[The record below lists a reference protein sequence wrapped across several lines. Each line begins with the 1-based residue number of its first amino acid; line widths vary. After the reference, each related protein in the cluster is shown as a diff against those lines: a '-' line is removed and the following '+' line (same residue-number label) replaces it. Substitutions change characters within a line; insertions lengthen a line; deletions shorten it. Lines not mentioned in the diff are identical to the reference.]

1 LKAPPPRAI
10 MRVLKLPGLRAN
22 LGVHEG
28 KTDVKVTAE
37 RLPASQVRLEIV
49 SDREE
54 FDAAM
59 EKATR
64 RVANSVTV
72 PGFRRGKAPRALVVR
87 HVGRP
92 AIVTEAN
99 GDLMDDLYRR
109 ALEQEELMPVT
120 RPEVEVL
127 ESEPLSFR
135 VAVEVTPTVDV
146 SGYENARVEPE
157 HYEVT
162 DADVDAYLDQM
173 REERSPWVDPPTPR
187 PVREG
192 DEVVVDIAAFDGDE
206 PFDEPTT
213 GATFV
218 LGRDNLLPQI
228 RDLILGATV
237 GEPVERTITFPDTN
251 PEPEPVAEG
260 EGTVEAGIQDGDAL
274 PDNTPD
280 DAPEADPEKPIAEGE
295 GTVEE
300 GIQDGDSLDA
310 DAPDDGDEERRI
322 PDSLLGKT
330 LNYRVTV
337 QSVKEREE
345 LPLDD
350 ELAAALGNPSSQTL
364 AALRADVYRNLH
376 RQRETEARIGL
387 INRIMEQLRDT
398 AKVEIGPALIQQQ
411 TEEDAARQLQQIGG
425 MGIDVRQIFGNNSE
439 MLANFLERIR
449 PESETRLTNTLI
461 AREIADKEQVEI
473 TSEDIHEEVHR
484 LGMSHDVLEDER
496 SVEMIDADLRERRLF
511 DRLIAIAT
519 EGRGLIDNS
528 PESQYAQPE
537 LEATDAHTH
546 DAEPEAAT
554 AHDETP
560 DDAQGDLLAIVSG
573 AAPEAPIAGEPAATD
588 ATPAT
593 GGEGSSG
600 NSDGDAE
607 SLNQAEAEAEDP
619 ATETAVR
626 AGEHPTVAEPE
637 GAGTMGAE
645 HEATPATEPTPTPR
659 DTPSAS

>member
-1 LKAPPPRAI
+1 
-10 MRVLKLPGLRAN
+10 
-22 LGVHEG
+22 
-28 KTDVKVTAE
+28 VKITAE

-92 AIVTEAN
+92 AIVSEAN

-127 ESEPLSFR
+127 EDEPLSFR
-135 VAVEVTPTVDV
+135 VEVEVAPTVDV
-146 SGYENARVEPE
+146 AGYEDVRVEPE
-157 HYEVT
+157 HYTLT

-173 REERSPWVDPPTPR
+173 REERSPWVEPSAPR

-251 PEPEPVAEG
+251 PEPEATEKPVAVGEGTIKGGIQDGDSLDSPDSDDTALATEGAVAAKPVAEG
-260 EGTVEAGIQDGDAL
+260 EGTVEAGIQDGD
-274 PDNTPD
+274 
-280 DAPEADPEKPIAEGE
+280 
-295 GTVEE
+295 
-300 GIQDGDSLDA
+300 SLDA
-310 DAPDDGDEERRI
+310 DDATSDGDNADEERRI
-322 PDSLLGKT
+322 PDQLLGKT
-330 LNYRVTV
+330 LNYRVTI
-337 QSVKEREE
+337 QSLKEREE

-350 ELAAALGNPSSQTL
+350 ELATALGNPRAQTI

-376 RQRETEARIGL
+376 RQRETEARISL
-387 INRIMEQLRDT
+387 INRIMEQLRESAT
-398 AKVEIGPALIQQQ
+398 VEIGPALIQQQ
-411 TEEDAARQLQQIGG
+411 MEEDAARQLQQIGG
-425 MGIDVRQIFGNNSE
+425 MGIDVRQIFGSNSE
-439 MLANFLERIR
+439 ALANFLERIR

-461 AREIADKEQVEI
+461 AREIAEKEQVEI
-473 TSEDIHEEVHR
+473 TPEDIHEEVHR
-484 LGMSHDVLEDER
+484 LGMSHSVLEDER

-519 EGRGLIDNS
+519 EGRGLVDDS

-537 LEATDAHTH
+537 PDDTDPHAHE
-546 DAEPEAAT
+546 AEPEAAAT
-554 AHDETP
+554 DEDTHDAETGIVP
-560 DDAQGDLLAIVSG
+560 AIHATSEAPPAE
-573 AAPEAPIAGEPAATD
+573 AAPTADGN
-588 ATPAT
+588 
-593 GGEGSSG
+593 GEGENG
-600 NSDGDAE
+600 EAE
-607 SLNQAEAEAEDP
+607 SLDQAEAEAEDP

-626 AGEHPTVAEPE
+626 AGEHPTVAEP
-637 GAGTMGAE
+637 GGTGTMGAE
-645 HEATPATEPTPTPR
+645 HEATPATESTPTPR

>member
-1 LKAPPPRAI
+1 
-10 MRVLKLPGLRAN
+10 
-22 LGVHEG
+22 
-28 KTDVKVTAE
+28 VKVTAE

-92 AIVTEAN
+92 AIVSEAN

-109 ALEQEELMPVT
+109 ALEQEDLMPVT

-127 ESEPLSFR
+127 EDEPLSFR
-135 VAVEVTPTVDV
+135 VEVEVAPTVDV
-146 SGYENARVEPE
+146 AGYENVRVEPE
-157 HYEVT
+157 HYTLT

-173 REERSPWVDPPTPR
+173 REERSPWVEPSAPR

-192 DEVVVDIAAFDGDE
+192 DEVVVDIAAFEGDE

-237 GEPVERTITFPDTN
+237 GEPVERTITFPDAN
-251 PEPEPVAEG
+251 PEPEATEKPVAEG
-260 EGTVEAGIQDGDAL
+260 EGTVEAGILDGDSLDSLDSDDTAPATEDADGDA
-274 PDNTPD
+274 
-280 DAPEADPEKPIAEGE
+280 EKPVAEGE
-295 GTVEE
+295 GTVEG
-300 GIQDGDSLDA
+300 GIQDSDSLDA
-310 DAPDDGDEERRI
+310 DDATSDGDDADEERRI
-322 PDSLLGKT
+322 PDQLLGKT
-330 LNYRVTV
+330 LNYRVTI
-337 QSVKEREE
+337 QSLKEREE

-350 ELAAALGNPSSQTL
+350 ELATALGNPRAQTI

-376 RQRETEARIGL
+376 RQRETEARISL
-387 INRIMEQLRDT
+387 INRIMEQLRSSAT
-398 AKVEIGPALIQQQ
+398 VEIGPALIQQQ

-439 MLANFLERIR
+439 ALANFLERIR

-461 AREIADKEQVEI
+461 AREIAEKEQVEI
-473 TSEDIHEEVHR
+473 TPEDIHEEVHR
-484 LGMSHDVLEDER
+484 LGMSHSVLEDER

-519 EGRGLIDNS
+519 EGRGLVDDS

-537 LEATDAHTH
+537 PEATDPHAPEAEPGVAATDEDTH
-546 DAEPEAAT
+546 DADTGTVPAILATNASSPAEAAPT
-554 AHDETP
+554 
-560 DDAQGDLLAIVSG
+560 
-573 AAPEAPIAGEPAATD
+573 
-588 ATPAT
+588 T
-593 GGEGSSG
+593 G
-600 NSDGDAE
+600 SDGSGESGEAE
-607 SLNQAEAEAEDP
+607 SLDQAEAEAEDP
-619 ATETAVR
+619 ATEIAVR
-626 AGEHPTVAEPE
+626 AGEHPTVAEPG

-645 HEATPATEPTPTPR
+645 HEATPTTESTPMPR